1 MNHEILN
8 KAEELINYANGN
20 ICNHCLGRKFSDC
33 VEGNGNEDRGI
44 KIRESLNLEAYD
56 GECEICHNIF
66 NYIENDVLDLVNEKI
81 GLLKV
86 EFDTF
91 VVGCKLPKEI
101 VEKDQEIS
109 DDLDF
114 NVEIIKKE
122 VNVDFD
128 GEDVLVM
135 ADFRRI
141 LKEDIENPVKV
152 RLQINPIFI
161 EGRYRKLVRGIPQT
175 KWPCTKCKGRGC
187 EECNFTGKQYP
198 ESVEEL
204 LSETV
209 LKHTNGYE
217 AKFHGA
223 GREDID
229 VRMLGT
235 GRPFVLEIKEPKI
248 RKIDLERIAEEVA
261 EVAKGKT
268 LTRHL

>member
-114 NVEIIKKE
+114 NVEIIKK
-122 VNVDFD
+122 
-128 GEDVLVM
+128 VL
-135 ADFRRI
+135 I
-141 LKEDIENPVKV
+141 LMEKMF
-152 RLQINPIFI
+152 L
-161 EGRYRKLVRGIPQT
+161 
-175 KWPCTKCKGRGC
+175 
-187 EECNFTGKQYP
+187 
-198 ESVEEL
+198 
-204 LSETV
+204 
-209 LKHTNGYE
+209 
-217 AKFHGA
+217 
-223 GREDID
+223 
-229 VRMLGT
+229 
-235 GRPFVLEIKEPKI
+235 
-248 RKIDLERIAEEVA
+248 
-261 EVAKGKT
+261 
-268 LTRHL
+268 